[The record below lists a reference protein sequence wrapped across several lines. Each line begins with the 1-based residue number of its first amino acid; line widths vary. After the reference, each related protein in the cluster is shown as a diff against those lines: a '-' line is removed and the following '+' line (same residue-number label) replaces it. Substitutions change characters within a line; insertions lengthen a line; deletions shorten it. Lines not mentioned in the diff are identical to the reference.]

1 MDKKIISR
9 YCYLFK
15 TSKSVCLAYSSKTNS
30 FIELSEDLY
39 DILNE
44 SIKDGSNAISRNIP
58 NDILNILVRE
68 GIICG
73 EHDDDDYVN
82 KCQFITQSVQ
92 HDKSR
97 LNLVLVPTL
106 NCNFNCPYCFEKG
119 KRISRMDD
127 GTINKLIAFIK
138 DFEDAKELSITWYG
152 GEPLLA
158 FHTIEKILNRI
169 SSELSIKITRHS
181 MITNGYM
188 INDDVIRL
196 FQKYPL
202 DSIQIT
208 LDGTKER
215 HNMLR
220 GLKRNNAPTY
230 DRIMD
235 SINLVANNLPNTE
248 LHVRVNIDK
257 NNVNDFFQINEELK
271 NSYKNIVVY
280 PGIIRLDNEEKT
292 NLVEPA
298 FGRWETAY
306 LLFDL
311 YYKGIIDGNIYP
323 THRVSKTCCALCVN
337 SYIIGPTGEIYK
349 CWNDVSDKS
358 KIIGHIDKLNI
369 ENKTLYY
376 RYHEGCAWYN
386 DSSCKS
392 CFFLPICNGKCAWY
406 NERNLYHGANYNL
419 CQCLQKAPGLLN
431 KCLEYFYESGS
442 SNSQLDYNKKEN
454 K

>member
-1 MDKKIISR
+1 MKRIHFIKQHDSMECGIACLQMICAYHGRKIS
-9 YCYLFK
+9 
-15 TSKSVCLAYSSKTNS
+15 LAY
-30 FIELSEDLY
+30 LSNICHATTEGVSLLGVRDAAAKMGFY
-39 DILNE
+39 
-44 SIKDGSNAISRNIP
+44 AISGRLTIEELPASTLPCILHWNQNHFVVLYKVRKNKKFYIADPGKGLMTYNI
-58 NDILNILVRE
+58 DE
-68 GIICG
+68 
-73 EHDDDDYVN
+73 
-82 KCQFITQSVQ
+82 F
-92 HDKSR
+92 KSHWIET
-97 LNLVLVPTL
+97 VSE
-106 NCNFNCPYCFEKG
+106 Y
-119 KRISRMDD
+119 
-127 GTINKLIAFIK
+127 
-138 DFEDAKELSITWYG
+138 AKELTLTWYG

-158 FHTIEKILNRI
+158 YQVIEKILNRI

-202 DSIQIT
+202 DSMQIT

-215 HNMLR
+215 HNKLR
-220 GLKRNNAPTY
+220 SLKANHAPTY
-230 DRIMD
+230 DRIID
-235 SINLVANNLPNTE
+235 NIDTVVSKLPNTE

-257 NNVNDFFQINEELK
+257 NNVNDFYQINEELK
-271 NSYKNIVVY
+271 NKYKGKRIVVY
-280 PGIIRLDNEEKT
+280 PGIIRLENEGRT

-311 YYKGIIDGNIYP
+311 YNKGIIDGNIYP
-323 THRVSKTCCALCVN
+323 IHRIAKTCCALCVN

-349 CWNDVSDKS
+349 CWNDVSDMS
-358 KIIGHIDKLNI
+358 KVIGYINKPDI

-386 DSSCKS
+386 DSLCKS

-431 KCLEYFYESGS
+431 KCLAYFYESQMTKS
-442 SNSQLDYNKKEN
+442 E
-454 K
+454 